1 MLHNTSF
8 RITIVLLHFWTNT
21 YKNASPEKL
30 QLRLFAVF
38 GTEKYDSSQVTSYS
52 ALLWSTSRCNAE

>member
-1 MLHNTSF
+1 
-8 RITIVLLHFWTNT
+8 
-21 YKNASPEKL
+21 
-30 QLRLFAVF
+30 VF